1 MAVFIGIFLALIVI
15 NVALLLF
22 STSQRT
28 WVRRRQMPKSP
39 AISKTKIYSQG

>member
-1 MAVFIGIFLALIVI
+1 MAVFIGIFLTLIVI

-22 STSQRT
+22 STSQRR
-28 WVRRRQMPKSP
+28 WVRRPKMPKSP